1 MSFFIKKMSQNLW
14 ATIMPFGPVTNILLA
29 QRKFFRASQGWPSFQ
44 PLQVLQ
50 NFSAVFQDNLGSVT
64 GIQANLI
71 LKDDAKPVFT
81 TARPLLYAMRPKVEK
96 ELDRLEQE
104 GVIFKVPTSDWET
117 PIVPIVKQS
126 GDVRI
131 CGVFKVT
138 N

>member
-1 MSFFIKKMSQNLW
+1 
-14 ATIMPFGPVTNILLA
+14 
-29 QRKFFRASQGWPSFQ
+29 
-44 PLQVLQ
+44 VLQ